1 MVLWLFLSVMW
12 WLPTFV
18 LSAGLCCMIWANGS
32 MAIPICDVV
41 ATYLCIVSRTLLYDL
56 G

>member
-18 LSAGLCCMIWANGS
+18 LSVGLCCMIWANGS
-32 MAIPICDVV
+32 MPIPTCHVV
-41 ATYLCIVSRTLLYDL
+41 ATYLCIVNSTLLNDL
-56 G
+56 C

>member
-1 MVLWLFLSVMW
+1 
-12 WLPTFV
+12 
-18 LSAGLCCMIWANGS
+18 MICASGS

-56 G
+56 VKWFYGYSYV